1 MLSRG
6 FSYILNKS
14 NSAIDA
20 ILTTTSKI
28 FDAILILLIVIY
40 SNFC

>member
-1 MLSRG
+1 MISRG

-14 NSAIDA
+14 NIAIDA
-20 ILTTTSKI
+20 ILTTASKI
-28 FDAILILLIVIY
+28 LDAILILLIIIY